1 MSNAKRAGLLTIKTH
16 TENCCLRQRTAA
28 EREEIL
34 QRRRETRTAEAET
47 RTAEVGTVQ
56 DTMLSQYILSVG
68 DANVVAAMTK
78 FQTRLSQIYSYAWP
92 AV

>member
-1 MSNAKRAGLLTIKTH
+1 M
-16 TENCCLRQRTAA
+16 QRNVRLQQSTAA

-47 RTAEVGTVQ
+47 RTAEAETRTAEVRTLQ
-56 DTMLSQYILSVG
+56 DGSCCSTFLSVD
-68 DANVVAAMTK
+68 DANVVAVMIK
-78 FQTRLSQIYSYAWP
+78 FHVRLSQIYSYAWP